1 MKLKDA
7 VVIVTGASSGIGK
20 ATALLFDKMGAKVSM
35 VARREEKLEDN
46 AKKMSNALVLP
57 ADLSNEKQAEQI
69 VTNTISKYGRV
80 DVLINNAAAIIV
92 SDAESV
98 KPEELRRAFQTNL
111 IGSII
116 ATNKAVEYMKKQGY
130 GHIINVGSPGFMIGV
145 PFYTPYVTTKASMSA
160 WTRTLQA
167 EWANSEIKVS
177 EYFPGY
183 IKTESSSESKYGSME
198 QDLLMDEDQNPISR
212 FFNRPKTP
220 EHVAKQLVRL
230 VKKPKLIAYS
240 GFMVRIGAFLS
251 NFSGIRHSISVGMAE
266 TARKKLASRIKES
279 KQ

>member
-1 MKLKDA
+1 MRVKDA
-7 VVIVTGASSGIGK
+7 VVVITGASSGIGR

-35 VARREEKLEDN
+35 VARRKEKLDEN
-46 AKKMSNALVLP
+46 SKQMKNSLVIP
-57 ADLSNEKQAEQI
+57 ADLSDEKQAEEI
-69 VTNTISKYGRV
+69 ILKTISHYGRI

-111 IGSII
+111 IGAMIS
-116 ATNKAVEYMKKQGY
+116 TNTAVEYMKKQGY
-130 GHIINVGSPGFMIGV
+130 GHIINVGSPGFMIGI
-145 PFYTPYVTTKASMSA
+145 PFYTPYVSTKASMSA
-160 WTRTLQA
+160 WTRTLQS

-198 QDLLMDEDQNPISR
+198 QDLLMGSDQNPISR

-220 EHVAKQLVRL
+220 EHVARQLVQL
-230 VKKPKLIAYS
+230 VKKPKLIKYS
-240 GFMVRIGAFLS
+240 GLMVRIGAILS
-251 NFSGIRHSISVGMAE
+251 NFSGIRHSIAVGMAK
-266 TARKKLASRIKES
+266 TARKKLSSRINKS
-279 KQ
+279 